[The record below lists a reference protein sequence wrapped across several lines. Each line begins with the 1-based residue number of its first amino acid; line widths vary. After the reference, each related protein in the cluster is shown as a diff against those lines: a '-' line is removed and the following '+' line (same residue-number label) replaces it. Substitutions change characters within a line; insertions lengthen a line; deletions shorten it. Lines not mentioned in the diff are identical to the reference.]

1 MLEPERLSS
10 GALKPRPISSTAPPR
25 SDQRNAVVVI
35 FANVV
40 SQLMI
45 AYEDLTQVDLD
56 PELELQKGSA
66 MFACLC
72 GKCE

>member
-1 MLEPERLSS
+1 VGIDLADIVE
-10 GALKPRPISSTAPPR
+10 
-25 SDQRNAVVVI
+25 
-35 FANVV
+35 
-40 SQLMI
+40 QLMI

-72 GKCE
+72 GKCEW

>member
-1 MLEPERLSS
+1 MS
-10 GALKPRPISSTAPPR
+10 GALKPHPMSLTAPPR
-25 SDQRNAVVVI
+25 LDGQRTVGISSADIVE
-35 FANVV
+35 
-40 SQLMI
+40 QLMI

-72 GKCE
+72 GKCEW